1 MCQASKNFLSAGIR
15 KLVLIDQVK
24 ESVRELQFYRDK
36 LFVTE
41 VVNKNSQA

>member
-1 MCQASKNFLSAGIR
+1 MDDI
-15 KLVLIDQVK
+15 K

-41 VVNKNSQA
+41 VVSKNSQA